1 MLLLND
7 TELETFSFGEEDE
20 DKYYILVNLKQN
32 PDGINV
38 QSLANADPRSFDQV
52 LTQMGSLL
60 MLTRIEINELIERG
74 LVDANNLHESL
85 FNLAKKEGIIS

>member
-1 MLLLND
+1 MLTLND

-32 PDGINV
+32 PYGINV